1 MVWPIETYTTKC
13 SDSLLAGTYPLDVV
27 YAPHPHGRPTHHDDS
42 VSLYESLLSKLGI
55 TDSETCFG
63 NVRLHPIVGT
73 ALVDPIRWTDDHVYI
88 IRRWWCEGSSG
99 TSYECPD
106 TETYR
111 TGRVDCGASC
121 LETIQTETRIVHI
134 TQTCLLPCT
143 LVLGNNGWSQWWH
156 QWRMSWGITSIAS
169 DHIGKC
175 VEHVLYFS
183 FNFVC
188 SFNTYILVEKCPMYC
203 IFWCWTC
210 LFNKLFTIKKIYG
223 LHRFMPVWSQ
233 ISQTNQNKWK
243 EYIQNVSAR
252 WG

>member
-13 SDSLLAGTYPLDVV
+13 SDSLLAGTPPLDVV

-55 TDSETCFG
+55 TDSETRFG

-73 ALVDPIRWTDDHVYI
+73 ELVDPIRWTDDHVHI

-99 TSYECPD
+99 TSYECTD

-134 TQTCLLPCT
+134 TQTMDSRSDDT
-143 LVLGNNGWSQWWH
+143 DGGWVEESPQSRSH
-156 QWRMSWGITSIAS
+156 RKVCR
-169 DHIGKC
+169 KC
-175 VEHVLYFS
+175 FLKYS

-243 EYIQNVSAR
+243 KYNQNVSGGGRMFRAVI
-252 WG
+252 